1 MRKMM
6 RKFSIV
12 ALSVAMALCAS
23 GWGWSAELEPIR
35 IGYLATLTGDGS
47 VWGQAE
53 QAGAT
58 FYVKRLNE
66 QGGLLGRPVEL
77 VCYDTKGKPEDA
89 VNAVRRMI
97 FQDKV
102 VAIGGSNY
110 SSIQLAIAPIVDQN
124 QVPVVATAA
133 TNPAV
138 TVDPDTGKVR
148 PYMFRIAYTDPYQGR
163 VIADYLVEK
172 CGAKKIAILGD
183 IGDAYSEGLT
193 EFIQKRAEERKVEYK
208 FWAFRGGD
216 VDFRAQLTE
225 AKNWGAD
232 AIAMTML
239 YKEMGLVIKQA
250 VESGWKPSFMGGDG
264 VSPNIFEIAGNDAM
278 EGSFWI
284 QAMSYTD
291 PKVVDLN
298 AQYEKEF
305 GQKVTEPTNLVAAYD
320 VVLFIADAITRAGKA
335 ESPAIR
341 DAMEKTKGLQVTHF
355 VWTVDEET
363 HNPLNKPAAVHR
375 GTSGQL
381 VFTEYWAPQD
391 ITQQ

>member
-1 MRKMM
+1 
-6 RKFSIV
+6 V
-12 ALSVAMALCAS
+12 S
-23 GWGWSAELEPIR
+23 GRAWSAEEPIR
-35 IGYLATLTGDGS
+35 IGYLAAITGDGS

-53 QAGAT
+53 QAGSR
-58 FYVKRLNE
+58 FCVKIINDK
-66 QGGLLGRPVEL
+66 GGLLGRPVEL
-77 VCYDTKGKPEDA
+77 ICYDTKGKPEDA

-97 FQDKV
+97 FEDKV

-110 SSIQLAIAPIVDQN
+110 SSIQLAIAPIADKN
-124 QVPVVATAA
+124 QIPVVATAA

-148 PYMFRIAYTDPYQGR
+148 PYMFRIAYTDPYQGK
-163 VIADYLVEK
+163 VIADYLVER
-172 CGAKKIAILGD
+172 CGAKKIAVLGD

-193 EFIQKRAEERKVEYK
+193 EFTQKRAEELGVEHK

-250 VESGWKPSFMGGDG
+250 AESGWKPHFMGGDG

-284 QAMSYTD
+284 QAMSYVD
-291 PKVVDLN
+291 PKVLELN
-298 AQYEKEF
+298 AQYEKEY
-305 GQKVTEPTNLVAAYD
+305 GEKATEPTNLVAAYD

-335 ESPAIR
+335 EGPAIR

-355 VWTVDEET
+355 TWTVDEAT

-375 GTSGQL
+375 GTDGKL

-391 ITQQ
+391 EARQ

>member
-1 MRKMM
+1 MKNMKNLGR
-6 RKFSIV
+6 IL
-12 ALSVAMALCAS
+12 LSVAVLLCVS
-23 GWGWSAELEPIR
+23 GWAWGAEEPIR
-35 IGYLATLTGDGS
+35 IGYLAAITGDGS

-53 QAGAT
+53 RAGAT
-58 FYVKRLNE
+58 FCVKNINE
-66 QGGLLGRPVEL
+66 RGGILGRPVEL
-77 VCYDTKGKPEDA
+77 ICYDTKGKPEDA

-97 FQDKV
+97 FEDKV

-110 SSIQLAIAPIVDQN
+110 SSIQLAIASIADKN
-124 QVPVVATAA
+124 QIPVVATAA

-138 TVDPDTGKVR
+138 TVDPDTGKIR
-148 PYMFRIAYTDPYQGR
+148 PYMFRIAYTDPYQGK

-172 CGAKKIAILGD
+172 CGAKKIAVLGD

-193 EFIQKRAEERKVEYK
+193 EFIQKRAEELKVEHK

-225 AKNWGAD
+225 AKNWGAE
-232 AIAMTML
+232 AVAMTML

-250 VESGWKPSFMGGDG
+250 VESGWKPYFMGGDG

-291 PKVVDLN
+291 PKVLELN
-298 AQYEKEF
+298 EKYEKEF
-305 GQKVTEPTNLVAAYD
+305 GEKATEPTNLVAAYD
-320 VVLFIADAITRAGKA
+320 VVLFIENAITRAGKA
-335 ESPAIR
+335 EGPAIR
-341 DAMEKTKGLQVTHF
+341 DAMEKTKGLKVTHF
-355 VWTVDEET
+355 TWTVDEAT

-375 GTSGQL
+375 GTDGKL
-381 VFTEYWAPQD
+381 IFTEYWAPQD
-391 ITQQ
+391 ATRQ